1 VEGRA
6 RSAAEEAIRALG
18 RHDPASARTFI
29 SAAVDLD
36 PSLGPMADIV
46 FLACQE
52 LEADGEVSESTW
64 NALADAVA
72 GEGLFA
78 VVEGSR
84 TR

>member
-1 VEGRA
+1 
-6 RSAAEEAIRALG
+6 
-18 RHDPASARTFI
+18 
-29 SAAVDLD
+29 
-36 PSLGPMADIV
+36 MADIV